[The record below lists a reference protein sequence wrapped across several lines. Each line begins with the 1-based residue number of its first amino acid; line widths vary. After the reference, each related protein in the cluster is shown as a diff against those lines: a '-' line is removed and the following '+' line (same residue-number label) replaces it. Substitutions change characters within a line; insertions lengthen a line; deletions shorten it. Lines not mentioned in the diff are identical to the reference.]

1 MNFQSTNLTIHYKFE
16 ALRKIFM
23 TAGIKYGIDYLEY

>member
-1 MNFQSTNLTIHYKFE
+1 MSFCEDKFE

-23 TAGIKYGIDYLEY
+23 AAGIKYGMNHLEY